1 LALTEFISA
10 LDGIAEAVRAR
21 ITPEQA
27 ALEAGHCALT
37 TLNDDVLFGV
47 VATHEQLIEL
57 AMSMGLTTDEAEWQ
71 EETRDKTTIVF
82 ANWYCVEYPHGIML
96 PVWRHQVWPLE
107 CELLQQAM
115 AHRWD
120 MREFDAALYGSVSAC
135 VAMMKANLA

>member
-1 LALTEFISA
+1 MTEFISA
-10 LDGIAEAVRAR
+10 LDGIAEAVRAK

-27 ALEAGHCALT
+27 ALEAGHCAVT
-37 TLNDDVLFGV
+37 TLNDHVMFGV

-57 AMSMGLTTDEAEWQ
+57 AMSQGLTADEAEWQ
-71 EETRDKTTIVF
+71 EETRERVAIVY
-82 ANWYCVEYPHGIML
+82 ATWYGIEYRFGVMM

-115 AHRWD
+115 AYDWD
-120 MREFDAALYGSVSAC
+120 MRKFDAALYGSVSAC